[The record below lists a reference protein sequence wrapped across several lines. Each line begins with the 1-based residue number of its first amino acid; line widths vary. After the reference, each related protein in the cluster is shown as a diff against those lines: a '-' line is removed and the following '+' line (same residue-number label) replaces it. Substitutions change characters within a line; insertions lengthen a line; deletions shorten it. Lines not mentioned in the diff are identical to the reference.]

1 MTVLIATE
9 FGIRELEG
17 EELETYLAAKAVSE
31 AEALQQLTTEMRN
44 YRNELL
50 MRCDWIELPSAVA
63 RLSAETITSWLTYR
77 EALRNITAQAGFPSE
92 IQWPTQPE

>member
-31 AEALQQLTTEMRN
+31 AEALQQLTAEMRN
-44 YRNELL
+44 YRNKLL
-50 MRCDWIELPSAVA
+50 MQCDWIELPSAAA
-63 RLSAETITSWLTYR
+63 RLSAEKITSWLAYR
-77 EALRNITAQAGFPSE
+77 ETLRNITAQVGFPSE

>member
-1 MTVLIATE
+1 MTILIATE

-17 EELETYLAAKAVSE
+17 EELDAYLAAKAVSE

-50 MRCDWIELPSAVA
+50 MRCDWIELPSAAA
-63 RLSAETITSWLTYR
+63 RLSAEKITSWLAYR
-77 EALRNITAQAGFPSE
+77 EALRDITTQAGFPSE

>member
-17 EELETYLAAKAVSE
+17 EELEVYLAAKAVSE
-31 AEALQQLTTEMRN
+31 AEALQRFAAEMRGQ
-44 YRNELL
+44 RNKLL
-50 MRCDWIELPSAVA
+50 MQCDWIELPSAAA
-63 RLSAETITSWLTYR
+63 RLSAEISTSWLTYR
-77 EALRNITAQAGFPSE
+77 EALRNITAQVGFPSE

>member
-31 AEALQQLTTEMRN
+31 AEALQQLTAEMRN

-50 MRCDWIELPSAVA
+50 MRCDWIELPSATT
-63 RLSAETITSWLTYR
+63 RLSAETITSWLAYR
-77 EALRNITAQAGFPSE
+77 ETLRNITAQVGFPSE